1 MCTTWVGGAFCEF
14 ESRGKNR
21 YERMGEN
28 ASEAASLTGQGFAP
42 NRKQQ
47 QANQARVSAEQRMA
61 ILRAE
66 AQLDPLSTSAATA
79 LRDMSLDNVDF
90 DEGIRRIKTRVR
102 EVAQSDAFTETLQ
115 REALDEFAN
124 SMRTADGITGIPP
137 SVASHLG
144 DDWTAYPQSVSTGL
158 LHMRGSFP
166 KVTEL
171 VGAFGKANN
180 RLLLVK
186 TLKQKLMQYREEL
199 HEPVIHETAP
209 QIPKAA
215 SNIKEYLCNVAG
227 FCVHGANGR
236 SIILMHTNVNR
247 VLHAR
252 FSKKYGQSAVANKA
266 MVVLCAI
273 CEYDTTVTGDDGE
286 ELIQHTVVNKW
297 CHLGVYMQKPRGFGC
312 QLLTMQEHQDVVTV
326 DSECGVVQLDL
337 EFSYETAW
345 DFCRFF
351 DKSRSWHFRFFELLT
366 DSRVPIGALTTDT
379 CTVQEMRPKV
389 GMPRVVCFGAGPAD
403 CDKAE
408 HIEKRRI
415 AKLAKDRFNAGEQLL
430 PIENRKTEKQ
440 KQTAT

>member
-1 MCTTWVGGAFCEF
+1 
-14 ESRGKNR
+14 
-21 YERMGEN
+21 
-28 ASEAASLTGQGFAP
+28 
-42 NRKQQ
+42 
-47 QANQARVSAEQRMA
+47 
-61 ILRAE
+61 
-66 AQLDPLSTSAATA
+66 
-79 LRDMSLDNVDF
+79 
-90 DEGIRRIKTRVR
+90 
-102 EVAQSDAFTETLQ
+102 
-115 REALDEFAN
+115 
-124 SMRTADGITGIPP
+124 
-137 SVASHLG
+137 
-144 DDWTAYPQSVSTGL
+144 
-158 LHMRGSFP
+158 MRGSFP

-252 FSKKYGQSAVANKA
+252 FSKKSGQSAVTHKA

-312 QLLTMQEHQDVVTV
+312 QFLTMQEHQDVVTV

-345 DFCRFF
+345 DFCRFLINL
-351 DKSRSWHFRFFELLT
+351 E
-366 DSRVPIGALTTDT
+366 
-379 CTVQEMRPKV
+379 V
-389 GMPRVVCFGAGPAD
+389 GTFVSSSC
-403 CDKAE
+403 
-408 HIEKRRI
+408 
-415 AKLAKDRFNAGEQLL
+415 L
-430 PIENRKTEKQ
+430 PILVCRLARSRPIHAQCKKCVQ
-440 KQTAT
+440 RSACHGLCAFGLDQLTARRRNKLKSDG